1 MQLDHEKIFTQI
13 GKERIP
19 PMNHEDRYHTTSWDG
34 QQVQRQNP
42 QPHQG
47 QKSADNQ
54 RPAAAPKS
62 SSKKKKRAG
71 RIINPILTALLS
83 IILWVVIV
91 VGASVILAGQ
101 GWKWANDLCALNKT
115 YLEATVEIPEEWIVG
130 TEQITDDDGDVTEY
144 TVYDIEKVANELKEK
159 GLIDYPWLFKLFNVV
174 YHGERKVVQGT
185 YTLNTDMDYMAL
197 IRGMKGVKGGAAVTV
212 DISIP
217 EGYSVQQIIALLA
230 ENGVASVEDLTDA
243 AANYVFD
250 DYAFVDN
257 ENLGS
262 ITRLEGYL
270 YPDTYNFYVGGKATT
285 ALNSMLSNFN
295 NRIYA
300 NAELSDAFDAAAAA
314 GYDMEDI
321 ITIASLIEKE
331 TDGSDRANIS
341 SVIYNRL
348 ENAGE
353 TAYFLQIDAALVYAA
368 GREITQTDY
377 TGLNSPY
384 NLYQHTGLPPTPIAN
399 PGLASIR
406 AALYPADT
414 NYYFYALG
422 TDGKHIFNETLA
434 GHNKTLAS
442 LG

>member
-1 MQLDHEKIFTQI
+1 
-13 GKERIP
+13 
-19 PMNHEDRYHTTSWDG
+19 MNHEDRYHTTSWDG
-34 QQVQRQNP
+34 QQVQRQNAP
-42 QPHQG
+42 PSQG
-47 QKSADNQ
+47 QKSADSQ
-54 RPAAAPKS
+54 KGAAAPRGSKQ
-62 SSKKKKRAG
+62 KKKAG
-71 RIINPILTALLS
+71 RVVNPVLTTLLS

-115 YLEATVEIPEEWIVG
+115 YMEATVEIPEEWIVG
-130 TEQITDDDGDVTEY
+130 TEQVTDDDGDVTEY
-144 TVYDIEKVANELKEK
+144 TVYDIKKVAKELKEK
-159 GLIDYPWLFKLFNVV
+159 GLIEYPWLFRLFNVV

-197 IRGMKGVKGGAAVTV
+197 IRGMRSSGGTAVTV
-212 DISIP
+212 DVSIP
-217 EGYSVQQIIALLA
+217 EGYSVQQIIGLLA

-243 AANYVFD
+243 AANYVFS

-270 YPDTYNFYVGGKATT
+270 YPDTYNFYVGGKAST

-295 NRIYA
+295 NRVYSNGELA
-300 NAELSDAFDAAAAA
+300 AEFDEAAAA
-314 GYDMEDI
+314 GYDMREI

-331 TDGSDRANIS
+331 TDGSDRENIA

-353 TAYFLQIDAALVYAA
+353 TAYLLQIDAALVYAA
-368 GREITQTDY
+368 GREITQADY
-377 TGLNSPY
+377 TGLDSPY
-384 NLYQHTGLPPTPIAN
+384 NLYKHTGLPPTPIAN
-399 PGLASIR
+399 PGLESIR
-406 AALYPADT
+406 AALNPADT
-414 NYYFYALG
+414 GYYFYALG
-422 TDGKHIFNETLA
+422 PDGKHIFNETLA
-434 GHNKTLAS
+434 GHNNTLAG